1 MHRTPTPPPA
11 IRVKPS
17 PRTAPLDGLSALLAL
32 TALLLPLLYIP
43 GLRDAAA
50 LPRYTLIAVAGFIG
64 VVILL
69 TTTWRRDTRW
79 SFPRILIPLLL
90 VFIWSGLSTA
100 WSADPDNSLVAL
112 THLGTI
118 LVVFFLALQ
127 LPGDTALR
135 TVLISAVTGASLVAI
150 IGLMQYFG
158 LNPGYHQFIPPAS
171 TFTNKNFAALYL
183 DLIVPVSFSL
193 VLLADTRTGKLL
205 ATLALSLCLSYL
217 VLTRTRG
224 SWLGLLAGITA
235 LAILL
240 LRQPAL
246 RTHFR
251 LKKRGRWLIAA
262 LAVLVFL
269 SLMPNQVFR
278 PGYKINALLK
288 LHEDGSIRTRLN
300 ADRNAL
306 VMIKHHPLAGSG
318 FGSFPFAYRPYMF
331 VAAPTFQANE
341 GNIMLRL
348 HNDPLQ
354 TIVELGIPVG
364 LLAIGLFG
372 AFLWMGWRYLGADAS
387 GAQGLMM
394 LGLWLGMIVSTTHSL
409 ASFPLHKPAATM
421 TLWLWGG
428 FITLLYHR
436 RYPRWLHHW
445 RPNRP
450 WLIVFTLLT
459 LAYGAG
465 ITRFYGNYLRAN
477 HDLKLALTAIR
488 QGHCTIAQSAI
499 DRSMALYGRDIL
511 SKMTFVSIYSDC
523 PAPDGVKLRAMN
535 YGLTLD
541 PTDIQALLTRAALYA
556 RHGMLAQATADYR
569 SVTRILP
576 NRASG
581 FLGLGDIARL
591 QHRPAQAR
599 RYFRHALDLEPRNP
613 LAHQRLEQPTPPPR

>member
-1 MHRTPTPPPA
+1 MRPLPKTG
-11 IRVKPS
+11 
-17 PRTAPLDGLSALLAL
+17 PLDGLTVLLAL
-32 TALLLPLLYIP
+32 TALLLPLLYVP

-50 LPRYTLIAVAGFIG
+50 LPRYALIAVVGLIG
-64 VVILL
+64 LVILL
-69 TTTWRRDTRW
+69 TTTWQRGTRW
-79 SFPRILIPLLL
+79 SFPHILIPLLL

-100 WSADPDNSLVAL
+100 WSADPDNSLTAL
-112 THLGTI
+112 IHLGSI

-127 LPGDTALR
+127 LSGDIALR
-135 TVLISAVTGASLVAI
+135 TVLISAVTGASLVAV

-158 LNPGYHQFIPPAS
+158 VNPGYHQFIPPAS

-193 VLLADTRTGKLL
+193 VLLARNRTGKLL

-251 LKKRGRWLIAA
+251 LQKRGRWLIAA
-262 LAVLVFL
+262 LAILVFL

-288 LHEDGSIRTRLN
+288 LHEDGSMRTRLN
-300 ADRNAL
+300 ADRNAW
-306 VMIKHHPLAGSG
+306 VMIQRHPLTGSG
-318 FGSFPFAYRPYMF
+318 FGSFAFAYRPYMF

-341 GNIMLRL
+341 GNIMERL

-354 TIVELGIPVG
+354 TIVELGIPAG

-387 GAQGLMM
+387 GIEGPIM
-394 LGLWLGMIVSTTHSL
+394 LGLWLGLIASGAHSL
-409 ASFPLHKPAATM
+409 VSFPLHKPAAAT

-436 RYPRWLHHW
+436 RYPNRLYRW
-445 RPNRP
+445 RPTRR
-450 WLIVFTLLT
+450 WLIVFALLT
-459 LAYGAG
+459 LVYGAG
-465 ITRFYGNYLRAN
+465 LARFYGNELRAN
-477 HDLKLALTAIR
+477 HALKIALSAIER
-488 QGHCTIAQSAI
+488 GHCAAAKTAI
-499 DRSMALYGRDIL
+499 DRSMAMYGRDIL
-511 SKMTFVSIYSDC
+511 SKMTFVSIYSEC
-523 PAPDGVKLRAMN
+523 PAPDGITLRAMN

-541 PTDIQALLTRAALYA
+541 PTNIQALLTRAAIYA
-556 RHGMLAQATADYR
+556 HHGLLDRAAADYR
-569 SVTRILP
+569 EVAHILP

-581 FLGLGDIARL
+581 FLGLGDIAQM

-599 RYFRHALDLEPRNP
+599 HYFRHALALEPHNP
-613 LAHQRLEQPTPPPR
+613 LTRQRLEQLTPPPR